1 MTKPIRRPT
10 SEVELVAFL
19 SCVKFPEAPESEVD
33 EAARSRERKRHHAS
47 LPDNFIPTAVPSV
60 GSERAMSAFLPGA
73 RAAALS
79 VSRSA
84 MRVECAR
91 AFSVTAGRHSKL
103 GRTPISLPPGV
114 ELKVGERWV
123 QKDLT
128 SYLEK
133 GRRTVTVE
141 GPLGMSFPPFH
152 PFRSQAAFPGFE
164 AGSSLGRGRLIRPCL
179 GVVLNEG

>member
-1 MTKPIRRPT
+1 
-10 SEVELVAFL
+10 
-19 SCVKFPEAPESEVD
+19 
-33 EAARSRERKRHHAS
+33 
-47 LPDNFIPTAVPSV
+47 
-60 GSERAMSAFLPGA
+60 MSSFLPGA

-84 MRVECAR
+84 MRVEGAR
-91 AFSVTAGRHSKL
+91 AFSGTAATHSKL

-114 ELKVGERWV
+114 QVKVGERWV

-141 GPLGMSFPPFH
+141 GPLGRSLFLLPCYRAWRVRDWAPYSWGRPP
-152 PFRSQAAFPGFE
+152 AE
-164 AGSSLGRGRLIRPCL
+164 
-179 GVVLNEG
+179 V